1 VKRPLISLTSAD
13 IGTDPGPVEEK
24 LLYWFGLAKA
34 WGAILLLDEADVFL
48 ERRSTTDLVRNNLV
62 AIFLRTLEYY
72 QGILFLTTNR
82 VGTFDEA
89 FLSRIDVPVNFPP
102 LSPENRVS
110 LWSSFIKKLEKER
123 QNEIRVEM
131 DVKYYIKLD
140 QDLLSLQWN
149 GREIRSGESDILR
162 FIPSLTVLFPSLSPF
177 PHILSLISF
186 LPIIL
191 HPHSS
196 SPHALHPL
204 PHPALTPSRLPNSCR
219 PSRNRS
225 SRVRNG
231 RRRRNKR
238 PHRQSRRNVPR
249 LQALHQRNTPSE
261 SGRPGSQLGASR
273 RSIRLA

>member
-1 VKRPLISLTSAD
+1 LTSAD

-24 LLYWFGLAKA
+24 LLYWFELAKA

-123 QNEIRVEM
+123 QNEIRVDM
-131 DVKYYIKLD
+131 DVKYYIKQD

-149 GREIRSGESDILR
+149 GREIRSGESN
-162 FIPSLTVLFPSLSPF
+162 V
-177 PHILSLISF
+177 PHFLLPLISF
-186 LPIIL
+186 LPVLL
-191 HPHSS
+191 HS
-196 SPHALHPL
+196 HPL
-204 PHPALTPSRLPNSCR
+204 SPRDLYRLPFPTN
-219 PSRNRS
+219 
-225 SRVRNG
+225 
-231 RRRRNKR
+231 
-238 PHRQSRRNVPR
+238 H
-249 LQALHQRNTPSE
+249 
-261 SGRPGSQLGASR
+261 
-273 RSIRLA
+273 

>member
-149 GREIRSGESDILR
+149 GREIRSGESDILC
-162 FIPSLTVLFPSLSPF
+162 FIPSLTVIFPSLSPF
-177 PHILSLISF
+177 PHILSPYHSPPTLI
-186 LPIIL
+186 L
-191 HPHSS
+191 SS
-196 SPHALHPL
+196 CPPSPTSPGTNPVQA
-204 PHPALTPSRLPNSCR
+204 S
-219 PSRNRS
+219 
-225 SRVRNG
+225 
-231 RRRRNKR
+231 KQ
-238 PHRQSRRNVPR
+238 QSP
-249 LQALHQRNTPSE
+249 
-261 SGRPGSQLGASR
+261 
-273 RSIRLA
+273 